1 MKWVRKRIYRMLA
14 AVMAVVVL
22 AQSTAFAEEGAEQGN
37 TVNTTAVTLASPSA
51 ILMEASTGTVLFEK
65 IQTDTKPCEHY
76 QDYDAASYF

>member
-37 TVNTTAVTLASPSA
+37 TVNTTA
-51 ILMEASTGTVLFEK
+51 
-65 IQTDTKPCEHY
+65 
-76 QDYDAASYF
+76 